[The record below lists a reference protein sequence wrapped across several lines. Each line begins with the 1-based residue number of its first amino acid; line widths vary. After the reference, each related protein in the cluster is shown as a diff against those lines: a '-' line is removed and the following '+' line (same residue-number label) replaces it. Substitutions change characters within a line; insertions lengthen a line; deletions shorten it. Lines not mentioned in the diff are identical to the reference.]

1 MTDITELFEK
11 LSLEDN
17 VENLINEFSDLSVKC
32 INDEKEIDTIIDSFD
47 KLSINKQQKCIE
59 IISKTNNS
67 SIKMFLKKI
76 GHILINRHNKKC
88 YIEKIYSNN
97 HFINC

>member
-1 MTDITELFEK
+1 MTDISVLFEK
-11 LSLEDN
+11 LSLDDN

-32 INDEKEIDTIIDSFD
+32 INDEKEIDNIIDSFD

-59 IISKTNNS
+59 IVSKTNNS
-67 SIKMFLKKI
+67 SIKIFLQKI

-88 YIEKIYSNN
+88 YIEKLYSNN
-97 HFINC
+97 YFINC

>member
-1 MTDITELFEK
+1 MTDIAELFEK

-32 INDEKEIDTIIDSFD
+32 INDEKEIDTIIDNFD
-47 KLSINKQQKCIE
+47 KLPINKQQKCIE

-67 SIKMFLKKI
+67 SIKMFLQKI

-88 YIEKIYSNN
+88 YIEKIYSNT